1 MIPPEPSPTAESPG
15 NGSGY
20 SLEILAQLSGVTRQT
35 VLLYQENG
43 LVQELTSFDD
53 DTVRTVRR
61 IEYLRSTCEVNMT
74 GLKMMM
80 KLLNEVEDL
89 RDRLRSQ
96 R

>member
-1 MIPPEPSPTAESPG
+1 MIPPEPSLNAEPSG

-43 LVQELTSFDD
+43 LVQERASFDD

-61 IEYLRSTCEVNMT
+61 IEYLRSTCEVNMN

-80 KLLNEVEDL
+80 QLLSEVEDL
-89 RDRLRSQ
+89 RARLRAQ